1 VATGRLGERLNDGRL
16 VLAIGAATGIGL
28 AWEGLRPT
36 GQSVLDWSLLVL
48 ACAAAVWAAATA
60 PWWALVVLAA
70 VAAALAPPVAGL
82 VVGMGVLVVALVSGT
97 MRDGQVVAQAFV
109 AGAAILVLAVAR
121 DVVAWGVNAAI
132 AVGVTA
138 AVGALG
144 VVRRSPRERRTA
156 WWALGGV
163 AVVVLVAGLGLTVAG
178 LSARSDLSAGNA
190 DTREALRLLKR
201 GDFDAARESL
211 SRAAIRFE
219 QAADAL
225 DAPWA
230 QPARLV
236 PVVAQHRNAGSRL
249 SSSVAD
255 VSRTIDEQLSRV
267 DLDAL
272 RIVDGRIDID
282 AVRALQEPMRELRTA
297 LDVLDA
303 DLRAVDSGWLLPPV
317 RDELIEVSGEIDE
330 QQALGETARE
340 ALEVAPAML
349 GADEPRVYFVMFT
362 TPAEARGQGG
372 FMGNWAELTVTD
384 GRIEMSRFGRHGEL
398 DDGGSRPRVLT
409 TMPEDWMD
417 RYGQFGFQKEPGG
430 VVGEQPWQLNT
441 LSPNFP
447 SAAQLVAD
455 LYPQSGGRPVD
466 GVFSLDVFAMQE
478 LIGLVGPLEIENAP
492 SLTSSNTAEFLLL
505 QQYEG
510 LDDDLTH
517 LDRIDMLET
526 IARETITRLLT
537 TNPPDPLE
545 LGRAMAPMVDASRV
559 YAWSRVPEEQALLTD
574 IGLDGTILD
583 DDLLVD
589 AEGARRDGVLV
600 AVNNSGG
607 SKIDSFLERSFTYDA
622 ESGELRLTFTNTA
635 QDDGYPLYVIGTVR
649 GEVPPGTSLLWLSV
663 FTTKPFDWVSVDGQR
678 TPVTSGAEAGKLV
691 YDLNLVIGPRDS
703 ETVVF
708 HFDPA
713 QAYPPVLVEQIQ
725 PLSREPETSG
735 FVR

>member
-1 VATGRLGERLNDGRL
+1 MNDQRL
-16 VLAIGAATGIGL
+16 VLAIGAATGVGL
-28 AWEGLRPT
+28 AWHGLSPT
-36 GQSVLDWSLLVL
+36 GQTVLDWTLLVL
-48 ACAAAVWAAATA
+48 ACTATVLAAATA
-60 PWWALVVLAA
+60 PWWALVVFAA
-70 VAAALAPPVAGL
+70 VAAALAEPITGL
-82 VVGMGVLVVALVSGT
+82 VVGIGVLLLALAAGT
-97 MRDGQVVAQAFV
+97 LRHSQMVEQAFV
-109 AGAAILVLAVAR
+109 AGAAMLVLAVAR
-121 DVVAWGVNAAI
+121 DVAAWGVNAAI
-132 AVGVTA
+132 GCGVAAAVGV
-138 AVGALG
+138 LG
-144 VVRRSPRERRTA
+144 VVRRSREQRRIA
-156 WWALGGV
+156 WWTLGGAA
-163 AVVVLVAGLGLTVAG
+163 AVVLMACAGLVVAG
-178 LSARSDLSAGNA
+178 LSARSDLSAGNT

-201 GDFDAARESL
+201 GEFDAARESL
-211 SRAAIRFE
+211 SRAAVRFD

-236 PVVAQHRNAGSRL
+236 PVLAQHRDAGSRL

-255 VSRTIDEQLSRV
+255 VSRTIDEQLSHV
-267 DLDAL
+267 DLDTL

-282 AVRALQEPMRELRTA
+282 AVRALQEPMSQLQTA
-297 LDVLDA
+297 LDVLEGDI
-303 DLRAVDSGWLLPPV
+303 RAVDSGWLLPPV
-317 RDELIEVSGEIDE
+317 RNELIEVSGEIDE
-330 QQALGETARE
+330 QQAIGEIARE

-384 GRIEMSRFGRHGEL
+384 GRIEISRFGRHGEL
-398 DDGGSRPRVLT
+398 DDDGRRPRVLT

-430 VVGEQPWQLNT
+430 VVGEQAWQLNT

-492 SLTSSNTAEFLLL
+492 SLTGSNTAEFLLL
-505 QQYEG
+505 EQYEG

-517 LDRIDMLET
+517 LDRVDMLET
-526 IARETITRLLT
+526 IAQETITRLLT

-574 IGLDGTILD
+574 IGMDGTVLD

-589 AEGARRDGVLV
+589 ALGARRDGVLV

-622 ESGELRLTFTNTA
+622 EAGELRLTFTNTA
-635 QDDGYPLYVIGTVR
+635 QDDGYPLYVIGTAR
-649 GEVPPGTSLLWLSV
+649 GDVPPGTSLLWLSV
-663 FTTKPFDWVSVDGQR
+663 FTTKPFDWVLVGGQQ
-678 TPVTSGAEAGKLV
+678 TPVTSSAEAGKLV

-708 HFDPA
+708 HFDPSTG
-713 QAYPPVLVEQIQ
+713 YPPVLVEQIQ
-725 PLSREPETSG
+725 PLSREPETRG